1 MRKEG
6 RRQFFLSTH
15 IRSSSLANICFQEL
29 PDIRQARKRG
39 TKTHKEE
46 PNTDRRWTGSI
57 HSGIHAPRQGLLDSE
72 CLSTFRGTK
81 NFPAGSLSHRPPA
94 LRGRFPLRWEVM
106 VRERGREGGRLMRCE
121 TRVLDRFR
129 LNQGRLRPRV
139 DKERQDFLS
148 TVCGY
153 LLIKYQFFITAPH
166 HHRKTSIMGH
176 SFRRSFFSISEKN
189 RCFL

>member
-1 MRKEG
+1 MDGKYPQ
-6 RRQFFLSTH
+6 RRTRAPARASRGGMSVNIPRHKKLSCR
-15 IRSSSLANICFQEL
+15 ILKPPPPGAARAFPPAVGGNG
-29 PDIRQARKRG
+29 ARKG
-39 TKTHKEE
+39 M
-46 PNTDRRWTGSI
+46 RR
-57 HSGIHAPRQGLLDSE
+57 
-72 CLSTFRGTK
+72 
-81 NFPAGSLSHRPPA
+81 
-94 LRGRFPLRWEVM
+94 
-106 VRERGREGGRLMRCE
+106 GRLMRCE

-166 HHRKTSIMGH
+166 HHWKTSIMGH
-176 SFRRSFFSISEKN
+176 SFLRSFFSISEKN